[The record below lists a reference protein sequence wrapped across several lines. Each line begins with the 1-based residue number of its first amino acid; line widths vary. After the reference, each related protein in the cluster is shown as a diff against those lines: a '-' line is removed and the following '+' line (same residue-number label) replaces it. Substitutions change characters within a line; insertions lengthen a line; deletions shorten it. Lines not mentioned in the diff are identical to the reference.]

1 MIGEEKATGSST
13 KGSKEGAG
21 DDNKIFILDRA
32 LCRLQRIGLM
42 MPDERLETSSRLPL

>member
-1 MIGEEKATGSST
+1 MIGEEKATGST

-21 DDNKIFILDRA
+21 DDDKIFILDRA